1 MRFKMN
7 YKSTVCIAVLFTIFT
22 LFNVS
27 ANEKQQAVIL
37 IEAEVYKHLTA
48 KKQSEIDELLT
59 GAILETAPVL
69 IMNVG
74 GTAAIEISLQNEEG
88 NEDDMLRLHFQ
99 SDKNG
104 VDYTVDFQ
112 LNNKGAERI
121 SSVET
126 TVDSTL
132 VLSSSLYGTLKIAKI
147 KTRKFASLALALK
160 AKDSQ

>member
-1 MRFKMN
+1 MN
-7 YKSTVCIAVLFTIFT
+7 YKTTVYIAALCTLFT

-27 ANEKQQAVIL
+27 AKEKQQEVIL

-69 IMNVG
+69 IMKVG

-88 NEDDMLRLHFQ
+88 KDNDMLRLHFQ
-99 SDKNG
+99 SDQNG
-104 VDYTVDFQ
+104 VDYNVDFQ
-112 LNNKGAERI
+112 LNSNGAERI
-121 SSVET
+121 SSVAT

-132 VLSSSLYGTLKIAKI
+132 ILSSSLYGTLKIAKI
-147 KTRKFASLALALK
+147 KTRKFANLALALK
-160 AKDSQ
+160 AKDGG